1 MILEFFKYIREEGK
15 PNQWGIEG
23 KDGDLVRFDN
33 INLFVGKNAVGKS
46 RTLSALCEIATLLSL
61 KKPVSDLKFKDSK
74 YHLILKEDN
83 VTYEYSISIE
93 NRLITEEILR
103 VKGVEKYN
111 RTKNIIYSQTSHKF
125 DKLDISATDPIT
137 SIQDKDDEYPYI
149 PEIFEWSNA
158 LKNYAFTN
166 QYEKNHLIKD
176 KEDLESSK
184 IIDDFSPDNVIK
196 LFFKGKNRF
205 GQPFIDTIISDLHDI
220 GYDVTNIDL
229 LKNKLG
235 IGISVQEE
243 ELSEPT
249 LQLDMSQGMFRAL
262 SFLIQMEFALLSKIS
277 VCLLIDD
284 LGEGLDY
291 SRSKS
296 LIDILIYKVNNSDI
310 QIFITSNDRY
320 IMNKIPLRYWSVIER
335 KQNISIFHNYHN
347 ARDIF
352 DDFKYTGLNNFDFLA
367 TDFYLQ
373 GFKDEQEEEKEEE
386 E

>member
-1 MILEFFKYIREEGK
+1 MILESLKYIREEGK
-15 PNQWGIEG
+15 PNEWAIES
-23 KDGDLVRFDN
+23 KNGDLIRFDN

-46 RTLSALCEIATLLSL
+46 RSLTVLCEIANLLSL
-61 KKPVSDLKFKDSK
+61 KKSIADLKFPQIK

-83 VTYEYSISIE
+83 ITYEYTISVE
-93 NRLITEEILR
+93 KYQITDEVLW

-111 RTKNIIYSQTSHKF
+111 RNKGKIYSEASKGFET
-125 DKLDISATDPIT
+125 LIISDTEVIT
-137 SIQDKDDEYPYI
+137 SIQDKNKDFPYI

-166 QYEKNHLIKD
+166 QYEKNHLIKHSEEFD
-176 KEDLESSK
+176 STQVL
-184 IIDDFSPDNVIK
+184 DDFAPNNIIK
-196 LFFKGKNRF
+196 LFFKGKRDF
-205 GQPFIDTIISDLHDI
+205 GQVYIDNIISDLDSI
-220 GYDVTNIDL
+220 GYDVRSIDL
-229 LKNKLG
+229 SKDKSGN

-291 SRSKS
+291 ARSKS

-335 KQNISIFHNYHN
+335 QPKASIFHNYHN
-347 ARDIF
+347 SMEIF

-367 TDFYLQ
+367 SDFYLH
-373 GFKDEQEEEKEEE
+373 GFKNEEEGE
-386 E
+386 

>member
-1 MILEFFKYIREEGK
+1 MILESLKYIREEGR
-15 PNQWGIEG
+15 PNEWAIEG
-23 KDGDLVRFDN
+23 RDSNLIKFDN

-46 RTLSALCEIATLLSL
+46 RSLSVLCEIANLMSL
-61 KKPVSDLKFKDSK
+61 KEPISSLKFPETK

-83 VTYEYSISIE
+83 ISYEYLLSIE
-93 NRLITEEILR
+93 KHTITDEILW

-111 RTKNIIYSQTSHKF
+111 RKKNKIYSEVSLQFET
-125 DKLDISATDPIT
+125 LNITDIELIT
-137 SIQDKDDEYPYI
+137 SIQNKDKEYPYI
-149 PEIFEWSNA
+149 AEIFEWSNA

-166 QYEKNHLIKD
+166 QYEKNHLIRH
-176 KEDLESSK
+176 KEELDSLQVVE
-184 IIDDFSPDNVIK
+184 DFTPDNIIK
-196 LFFKGKNRF
+196 LFFKGKKDF
-205 GQPFIDTIISDLHDI
+205 GQPYIDSIISDLHLI
-220 GYDVTNIDL
+220 GYDVSNIDL
-229 LKNKLG
+229 LKDKLGG

-243 ELSEPT
+243 ELPEPT

-262 SFLIQMEFALLSKIS
+262 SFLIQLEFALLSKIS

-296 LIDILIYKVNNSDI
+296 LIDIIIYKINNSNI

-335 KQNISIFHNYHN
+335 KPKASIFHNYHN
-347 ARDIF
+347 AREIF

-367 TDFYLQ
+367 SDFYLQ
-373 GFKDEQEEEKEEE
+373 GFKNEEE
-386 E
+386 EEE

>member
-1 MILEFFKYIREEGK
+1 MILESLKYIREEGK
-15 PNQWGIEG
+15 PNEWAIEG
-23 KDGDLVRFDN
+23 KDGNLIKFDN

-46 RTLSALCEIATLLSL
+46 RSLTVLCEIANLLSL
-61 KKPVSDLKFKDSK
+61 KKSASDLKFPETK
-74 YHLILKEDN
+74 YHLILKEN
-83 VTYEYSISIE
+83 NITYEYIISVE
-93 NRLITEEILR
+93 KHQITDEILW

-111 RTKNIIYSQTSHKF
+111 RKKGKIYSEISKSF
-125 DKLDISATDPIT
+125 DQLTISDTEVIT
-137 SIQDKDDEYPYI
+137 SIQSKNDDYPYI

-166 QYEKNHLIKD
+166 QYEKNHLIKHNEELD
-176 KEDLESSK
+176 NLQTVEDF
-184 IIDDFSPDNVIK
+184 IPNNIIK
-196 LFFKGKNRF
+196 LFVKGKKDF
-205 GQPFIDTIISDLHDI
+205 GKVYTDNIISDLHSI
-220 GYDVTNIDL
+220 GYDVSNIDL
-229 LKNKLG
+229 LKDQSGG

-249 LQLDMSQGMFRAL
+249 FQLDMSQGMFRAL

-291 SRSKS
+291 DRSKS
-296 LIDILIYKVNNSDI
+296 LIDILTYKVNNSDI

-335 KQNISIFHNYHN
+335 KPKASIFHNYHN
-347 ARDIF
+347 AMEIF

-367 TDFYLQ
+367 SDFYLH
-373 GFKDEQEEEKEEE
+373 GFKNEEE
-386 E
+386 EG

>member
-1 MILEFFKYIREEGK
+1 MILESLKYIREEGR
-15 PNQWGIEG
+15 PNEWAIEG
-23 KDGDLVRFDN
+23 KNGDLIEFDN

-46 RTLSALCEIATLLSL
+46 RSLTVLCDIANILSL
-61 KKPVSDLKFKDSK
+61 KKTIPSLKFPDSK
-74 YHLILKEDN
+74 YHIILKEDN
-83 VTYEYSISIE
+83 ITYEYSLSIE
-93 NRLITEEILR
+93 RHLITDEILW

-111 RTKNIIYSQTSHKF
+111 RRKNKIYSETAHIFEELNIGS
-125 DKLDISATDPIT
+125 TDPIT
-137 SIQDKDDEYPYI
+137 SIQNKDKEYPYI

-166 QYEKNHLIKD
+166 QYEKNHLINLREELD
-176 KEDLESSK
+176 KLQMREG
-184 IIDDFSPDNVIK
+184 IIPDNIIK
-196 LFFKGKNRF
+196 LFFKGKNDF
-205 GQPFIDTIISDLHDI
+205 GQPYVDAIISDLRSI
-220 GYDVTNIDL
+220 GYDISNISLTTNH
-229 LKNKLG
+229 LG

-262 SFLIQMEFALLSKIS
+262 SFLIQLEFALLSKIS

-291 SRSKS
+291 YRSKS

-320 IMNKIPLRYWSVIER
+320 IMNTIPLRYWSVIER
-335 KQNISIFHNYHN
+335 KPKVSIFHNYHN
-347 ARDIF
+347 AREIF

-367 TDFYLQ
+367 SDFYLQ
-373 GFKDEQEEEKEEE
+373 GFKNEEE
-386 E
+386 